1 MFDDLVVSSA
11 NPKKTNKPWTV
22 VLSAMIQAGLLGILI
37 LIPLIYTEALPKQML
52 TTFLVPPPPP
62 PPPPPPAAAIY
73 SVGKPR
79 QRPRHNGQILAPTF
93 LPPKATT

>member
-11 NPKKTNKPWTV
+11 NPKGTNKSWTV
-22 VLSAMIQAGLLGILI
+22 AVSAIIQACLLGILI

-62 PPPPPPAAAIY
+62 PPPPPPAAIILR
-73 SVGKPR
+73 V
-79 QRPRHNGQILAPTF
+79 LAPMV
-93 LPPKATT
+93 PDKEAQEKVVRAKIGRAHV